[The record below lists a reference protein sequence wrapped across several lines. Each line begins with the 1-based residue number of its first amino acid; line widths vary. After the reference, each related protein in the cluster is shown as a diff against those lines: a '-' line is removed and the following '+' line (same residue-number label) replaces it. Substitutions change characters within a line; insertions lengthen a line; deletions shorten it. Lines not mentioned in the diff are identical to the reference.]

1 MENSNRGGDC
11 SYNPFRC
18 PPAHPSF
25 LRFHTAVPQ
34 SVARRS
40 PRAFRPPTVPPI
52 DTWEA
57 PMSAKHLVLILV
69 LAAGAITAV
78 YAMRRPA
85 PEGALTA
92 AEGDIPRIVIVA
104 EREHAAEPNR

>member
-25 LRFHTAVPQ
+25 LRFQTAVPQ

-85 PEGALTA
+85 PEEALPA
-92 AEGDIPRIVIVA
+92 AEGEIPRIVIVA
-104 EREHAAEPNR
+104 KREHVAEPNR

>member
-1 MENSNRGGDC
+1 MENSNRGADR

-18 PPAHPSF
+18 PRAHPSF
-25 LRFHTAVPQ
+25 LRFRPALPQ

-40 PRAFRPPTVPPI
+40 PRALHPPTVPPI

-57 PMSAKHLVLILV
+57 PMSAKHLVLIVV

-78 YAMRRPA
+78 YAIRRPA
-85 PEGALTA
+85 PAEALPA
-92 AEGDIPRIVIVA
+92 AEGELARIVLVA
-104 EREHAAEPNR
+104 TPAHAPD